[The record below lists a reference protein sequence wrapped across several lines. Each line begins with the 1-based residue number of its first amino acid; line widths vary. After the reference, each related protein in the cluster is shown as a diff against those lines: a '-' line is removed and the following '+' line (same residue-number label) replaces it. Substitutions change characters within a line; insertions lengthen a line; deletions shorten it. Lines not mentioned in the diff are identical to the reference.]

1 MNHDQFWTFFNE
13 FAGPQLAHRHESFK
27 FVFQH
32 LTNLNRPVCIVET
45 GCVRNEGTYAGEGQS
60 TVLFDKFSECVPG
73 TMINTV
79 DISSEST
86 DMCKRLVSQRVK
98 VHTMDSV
105 SFLKNDCKNQ
115 MAPFHTID
123 LLYLD
128 SYDVDFNDPHDSAM
142 HHMKELLAASSMINA
157 STLILVDDS
166 PSMASFYIESGQ
178 IKFASTPK
186 VGGKG
191 MYIGSYMADIGK
203 KPIIQSYQ
211 TAWLGL

>member
-1 MNHDQFWTFFNE
+1 
-13 FAGPQLAHRHESFK
+13 
-27 FVFQH
+27 
-32 LTNLNRPVCIVET
+32 
-45 GCVRNEGTYAGEGQS
+45 
-60 TVLFDKFSECVPG
+60 
-73 TMINTV
+73 MINTV
-79 DISSEST
+79 DISPEST

-105 SFLKNDCKNQ
+105 SFLKNECKNQ

-142 HHMKELLAASSMINA
+142 HHMKELLAASPMINA

-166 PSMASFYIESGQ
+166 PSMASFYIENGQ